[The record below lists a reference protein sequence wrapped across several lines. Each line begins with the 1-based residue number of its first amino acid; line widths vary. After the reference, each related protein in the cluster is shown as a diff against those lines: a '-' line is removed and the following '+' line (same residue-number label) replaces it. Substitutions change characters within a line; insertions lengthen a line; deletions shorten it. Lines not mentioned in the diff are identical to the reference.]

1 MVDDRD
7 LYSSWRFWLERKD
20 LIDYF
25 PIRLHKTCDLSPDCS
40 YIFGYHPH
48 GINCLGGIGNFA
60 TEATSFENLFPG
72 INLRFL
78 VLNSNFGIPFFEI
91 ILTMMGICD
100 VSKESCNYILK
111 QGKGNS
117 IMLVIG
123 GSREVLDARP
133 SCEYLLTLKNRKGF
147 IKIALANGASLVP
160 VFSFGENDLYE
171 QDPNPRG
178 SKLRKVQMFLQQK
191 TGYALPLFYGRR
203 IFQSKFGLLP
213 YRHPIDTYIGE
224 RIKIPKLSPEH
235 ITPEIVDE
243 YHEKYLTGMACFGPA
258 SGLRTMIFSRYS
270 WGYYSASIMSIVN
283 VMSAIG
289 WAVVNSI
296 NGAQT
301 LRVVF
306 NDSFPITV
314 GIIIIAIIT
323 MIISFIGY
331 KWIHIY
337 ELYSW
342 IPVFIGYCI
351 LAGVDVKYFTNSE
364 MTNQNWKQAYEI
376 DNVGGLLR
384 AILSPLRGF
393 GKFIFILFSLSIVA
407 CNIPNLYSLS
417 LSTQVIAPIF
427 SRIPRFLYTVIGTAA
442 YVLLAIVAA
451 SKFNGALTSVMGIS
465 SYWSAIF
472 MVIVFEDHILFR
484 RCSFRN
490 YNFSIWNSSKLLP
503 ISLAAILSALVG
515 VAGIILGM
523 SQIWFSGPIAKA
535 IAEDTDI
542 EGADIGFEAGFI
554 FTAAAFPLFRLIEL
568 DFIRR

>member
-1 MVDDRD
+1 MSQNHRIVTV
-7 LYSSWRFWLERKD
+7 SSMRHLAS
-20 LIDYF
+20 IDQDIELNNTPTNIGETQCIDSNKISSCEKCNSVTNWY
-25 PIRLHKTCDLSPDCS
+25 HKTAKIFACLNIEERGIERVPSEDRTDLTIINTAMIWVSANIIIPCFAAGTLGPAVFELDLNNS
-40 YIFGYHPH
+40 FVTIIIF
-48 GINCLGGIGNFA
+48 NLLG
-60 TEATSFENLFPG
+60 
-72 INLRFL
+72 
-78 VLNSNFGIPFFEI
+78 
-91 ILTMMGICD
+91 
-100 VSKESCNYILK
+100 
-111 QGKGNS
+111 
-117 IMLVIG
+117 
-123 GSREVLDARP
+123 
-133 SCEYLLTLKNRKGF
+133 TLP
-147 IKIALANGASLVP
+147 IA
-160 VFSFGENDLYE
+160 
-171 QDPNPRG
+171 
-178 SKLRKVQMFLQQK
+178 
-191 TGYALPLFYGRR
+191 
-203 IFQSKFGLLP
+203 
-213 YRHPIDTYIGE
+213 
-224 RIKIPKLSPEH
+224 
-235 ITPEIVDE
+235 
-243 YHEKYLTGMACFGPA
+243 GMACFGPA
-258 SGLRTMIFSRYS
+258 SGLRTMVFSRYS
-270 WGYYSASIMSIVN
+270 WGYYGASIMSIVN

-289 WAVVNSI
+289 WAAVNSI
-296 NGAQT
+296 TGAQT

-337 ELYSW
+337 ERYSW

-351 LAGVDVKYFTNSE
+351 LAGVGAKYFTNSE
-364 MTNQNWKQAYEI
+364 MVFHNATIFSNSSTFRLELSCVLTFGSIIFGTACSWCPFAADYNTYFPEDTSQLKIFLLTYISNFVSMVVMQLLGAAAYTGTYTNQNWKQAYEI
-376 DNVGGLLR
+376 NNVGGLLG

-393 GKFIFILFSLSIVA
+393 GKFILILFSLSIVA

-427 SRIPRFLYTVIGTAA
+427 SRIPRFLYTIIGTAA

-451 SKFNGALTSVMGIS
+451 SKFNDALTSVMGIS

-535 IAEDTDI
+535 IAGDTNI
-542 EGADIGFEAGFI
+542 KGADIGFEAGFI
-554 FTAAAFPLFRLIEL
+554 FTAVAFPLFRLIEL
-568 DFIRR
+568 YFIRR

>member
-1 MVDDRD
+1 MSLQSRCEALSVLVWWLLPFLSLFLTIYFLCSGCCYVTGGVL
-7 LYSSWRFWLERKD
+7 LYITWMIGFRKYPKEGGHRQQWFRRLFFWHWFVN
-20 LIDYF
+20 YF

-243 YHEKYLTGMACFGPA
+243 YHEKYLSALLQLFNTHKAKHHNA
-258 SGLRTMIFSRYS
+258 N
-270 WGYYSASIMSIVN
+270 ASI
-283 VMSAIG
+283 
-289 WAVVNSI
+289 
-296 NGAQT
+296 
-301 LRVVF
+301 VF
-306 NDSFPITV
+306 
-314 GIIIIAIIT
+314 
-323 MIISFIGY
+323 
-331 KWIHIY
+331 
-337 ELYSW
+337 
-342 IPVFIGYCI
+342 
-351 LAGVDVKYFTNSE
+351 VDDTN
-364 MTNQNWKQAYEI
+364 I
-376 DNVGGLLR
+376 
-384 AILSPLRGF
+384 
-393 GKFIFILFSLSIVA
+393 
-407 CNIPNLYSLS
+407 
-417 LSTQVIAPIF
+417 
-427 SRIPRFLYTVIGTAA
+427 
-442 YVLLAIVAA
+442 
-451 SKFNGALTSVMGIS
+451 
-465 SYWSAIF
+465 
-472 MVIVFEDHILFR
+472 
-484 RCSFRN
+484 
-490 YNFSIWNSSKLLP
+490 
-503 ISLAAILSALVG
+503 
-515 VAGIILGM
+515 
-523 SQIWFSGPIAKA
+523 
-535 IAEDTDI
+535 
-542 EGADIGFEAGFI
+542 
-554 FTAAAFPLFRLIEL
+554 
-568 DFIRR
+568 